1 MLFSAGVTDIY
12 NILESRKEG
21 YEMKKT
27 LLFMTL
33 FIGIGTVV
41 GCTSRSDE
49 KNCDDNN
56 RTDVS
61 SFKQMGIGLGD
72 YFDKVD
78 FSNLRLLP
86 LQYLREGKDDQFTR
100 KIVRLKEKGKAG
112 NKSDMVTIVYDSNQQ
127 IYTIYR
133 LEKFSTVPDFEYI
146 KIQLFR
152 MYGTPDMTA
161 KSTLSGYRG
170 DGSAVFFCWGSC
182 WKYKDGKENIS
193 GYAIYPAS
201 CGKALIVKYQSNTI
215 EYLLEDAV
223 MRDAE
228 TRRNWKL
235 ADEKKEALK
244 KSQSNLD
251 L

>member
-1 MLFSAGVTDIY
+1 MLFSAGVTNTC
-12 NILESRKEG
+12 NILLAGKEG
-21 YEMKKT
+21 DEMKKT

-41 GCTSRSDE
+41 GCTSRSDK

-78 FSNLRLLP
+78 FSNFKLLP
-86 LQYLREGKDDQFTR
+86 LQYLREGKADQFTR
-100 KIVRLKEKGKAG
+100 NIARLQVKGKAD
-112 NKSDMVTIVYDSNQQ
+112 NKGDMVTIVYDSNQQ

-133 LEKFSTVPDFEYI
+133 LTKLSTLKDFEYL
-146 KIQLFR
+146 KVQLFR

-161 KSTLSGYRG
+161 ESTLSGYRD
-170 DGSAVFFCWGSC
+170 DGSTVFFCWGSC
-182 WKYKDGKENIS
+182 WKYEDGKENIS
-193 GYAIYPAS
+193 GDAIYPAS

-228 TRRNWKL
+228 TRLNWKL

-244 KSQSNLD
+244 KR
-251 L
+251 